1 MLSLW
6 VNEWIPICQPLP
18 FLPVFLFLCAASASL
33 NTSWSPLPLKS
44 RLFISVH
51 SNTLYRFTVCR
62 IWWVVW
68 FRKLRR
74 STKELGDNV
83 HTCTALCV
91 HIEGTQ
97 HTYSHIQE
105 TLNHKIYTST
115 DTYFTCMNKHAEESL
130 KHKTCIHEYRE
141 NSVANEWKH
150 TYAWTHTHTRF
161 MRPDEDKCS
170 INNSNSGI
178 ISFLRFTANITSLL
192 ALSLHGKITNRVS
205 RLGLITRVA
214 CNGWKTHTEKLMHT
228 CSD

>member
-44 RLFISVH
+44 CLFISVH

-83 HTCTALCV
+83 HTWTALCV

-105 TLNHKIYTST
+105 TLNHKIYSST
-115 DTYFTCMNKHAEESL
+115 DTYLH
-130 KHKTCIHEYRE
+130 
-141 NSVANEWKH
+141 
-150 TYAWTHTHTRF
+150 AWTNMQRKALNTRQAF
-161 MRPDEDKCS
+161 
-170 INNSNSGI
+170 
-178 ISFLRFTANITSLL
+178 
-192 ALSLHGKITNRVS
+192 
-205 RLGLITRVA
+205 
-214 CNGWKTHTEKLMHT
+214 THTEKTLWQMNGSTHMHGRTHIHGLWDLMKTSVLSTTPTLVSFPSWGSLQTLQASCLFHYMARLLT
-228 CSD
+228 GFPG